1 MPTQTQPQNPIK
13 DEDRIEYIDS
23 HIDFLLD
30 AKSTF
35 VRNIGLGTIAHDE
48 AVMRLLNEIDI
59 IISSEEADRDVCRFN
74 SGAMMQSIPPKSRN
88 FQPNLDQ
95 RESNLRAD
103 GYDET
108 MVSSDRQLY
117 AGQSIGLSIL
127 SR

>member
-30 AKSTF
+30 TKSAF

-48 AVMRLLNEIDI
+48 AVMRLLNNIDI
-59 IISSEEADRDVCRFN
+59 MISSEEADRDVCRFN

-88 FQPNLDQ
+88 FQPDLDQ

-117 AGQSIGLSIL
+117 AGQSIELSIL